1 MTSRTQYLTFA
12 TIWAAAVM
20 AAVIIAVGYEFDM
33 GDNFNGWL
41 VVFGFLALAPAAA
54 GFILVR
60 KGGALI
66 DRWREKRG
74 SDIYQKRKYQDA
86 SGFIHL
92 NELSPCEQQE
102 EIRLG
107 EIVSGMTPMI
117 LSQTLDEPDDSE

>member
-12 TIWAAAVM
+12 TIWAVAVM

-41 VVFGFLALAPAAA
+41 VVFGFVALAPAAA
-54 GFILVR
+54 GFMLVR
-60 KGGALI
+60 KGGSLI
-66 DRWREKRG
+66 DRWRVKRG
-74 SDIYQKRKYQDA
+74 TDVYQERKYQDA
-86 SGFIHL
+86 FGFIHL
-92 NELSPCEQQE
+92 NELPPCEQQE

-117 LSQTLDEPDDSE
+117 LSQTLDETDDSK